1 MSLGGMIR
9 INSIKRG
16 FTLIE
21 VIVVIAIIAILSGV
35 LIPKYATYINKANS
49 TKAEQ
54 ISRMIF
60 VSAMRVYT
68 DNGRFTK
75 EEVTSAIDEDI
86 NINNFNINVKN
97 PSPDGNIIT
106 TDFNAGDAKY
116 TVTIKGDNSTFTL
129 NK

>member
-1 MSLGGMIR
+1 MIR

-21 VIVVIAIIAILSGV
+21 VIIVIAIIAILSGI
-35 LIPKYATYINKANS
+35 LIPKYATYIKKANS

-68 DNGRFTK
+68 DNERFTK
-75 EEVTSAIDEDI
+75 EEVTSAIGEDMNINDI
-86 NINNFNINVKN
+86 NIDVKS
-97 PSPDGNIIT
+97 PSPDGNSIT
-106 TDFNAGDAKY
+106 TDFNTGDDKY
-116 TVTIKGDNSTFTL
+116 TVTVRGDNSTFTL
-129 NK
+129 GILK